1 LSDKI
6 TPLPL
11 IDVLNKIPVIK
22 GFTVW
27 DITKDPERMEK
38 AREFIFNGIEEGA
51 LSPVIGKTFLF
62 DQIVDAHRFLES
74 NQQIGKIVVKV

>member
-1 LSDKI
+1 LSEEI

-38 AREFIFNGIEEGA
+38 GREFIFKGIENGT
-51 LSPVIGKTFLF
+51 LSPAIGKIFLF

-74 NQQIGKIVVKV
+74 NQHLDKIVVKV